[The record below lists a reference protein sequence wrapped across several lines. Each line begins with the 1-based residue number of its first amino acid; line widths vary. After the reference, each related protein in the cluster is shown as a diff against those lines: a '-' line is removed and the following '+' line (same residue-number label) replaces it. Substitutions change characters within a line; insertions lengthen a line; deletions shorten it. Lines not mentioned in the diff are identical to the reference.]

1 VGDSEEPLIV
11 DHQIYDLAP
20 CLNPYN
26 SSASRTEF
34 NSEFWLLTPE
44 FYSDKIS
51 ANGEWG
57 FLTIPHFLLT
67 TPHSALIMSITV
79 TGTIERRDIGMGAW
93 ALVTDDGET
102 YEILKGAD
110 KSLLKAGQKAK
121 VTGKVRDDIMTTAMI
136 GPALEVKS
144 FEVVNSN

>member
-1 VGDSEEPLIV
+1 
-11 DHQIYDLAP
+11 
-20 CLNPYN
+20 
-26 SSASRTEF
+26 
-34 NSEFWLLTPE
+34 
-44 FYSDKIS
+44 
-51 ANGEWG
+51 
-57 FLTIPHFLLT
+57 
-67 TPHSALIMSITV
+67 MSITV